1 MNTASDT
8 RRLRVWDLPT
18 RLFHWL
24 LVLSIVGCF
33 ITIKVGGL
41 WMDWHVRLGLLTLAL
56 LIFRLVW
63 GLIGGHYS
71 RFTRFLPHPARSLN
85 YLRAKPD
92 VYPGHNPIGA
102 WSVWAMLIVFGFQ
115 AVSGLF
121 ANDDIFTTGPLAYL
135 SSSWSKTL
143 TGLHKANEWIMLTL
157 IAMHVLA
164 IVFYRVLGGQKLTST
179 MITGDATV
187 PARPSLPA
195 STDTWKTR
203 LIALALAAL
212 IAWGVYALT
221 GLAPAGGMDDF
232 M

>member
-1 MNTASDT
+1 MNTASDS

-33 ITIKVGGL
+33 VTIKVGGL
-41 WMDWHVRLGLLTLAL
+41 WMDWHVRLGLLTLGL
-56 LIFRLVW
+56 LAFRLVW

-71 RFTRFLPHPARSLN
+71 RFTRFLPNPARSLN
-85 YLRAKPD
+85 YLRDKPD

-143 TGLHKANEWIMLTL
+143 TGLHKANEWIMLAL
-157 IAMHVLA
+157 IALHILA
-164 IVFYRVLGGQKLTST
+164 IVLYRVLGGQKLTST
-179 MITGDATV
+179 MITGDAAV
-187 PARPSLPA
+187 PAQPRLPA
-195 STDTWKTR
+195 SADTWKTR
-203 LIALALAAL
+203 LIALVLAAL

>member
-1 MNTASDT
+1 MNTAPDT
-8 RRLRVWDLPT
+8 RHLRVWDLPT

-33 ITIKVGGL
+33 ITIKAGGL
-41 WMDWHVRLGLLTLAL
+41 WMDWHVRLGLLTLGL

-71 RFTRFLPHPARSLN
+71 RFTRFLPNPARSLN
-85 YLRAKPD
+85 YLRDKPD

-157 IAMHVLA
+157 IALHILA
-164 IVFYRVLGGQKLTST
+164 IVLYRVLGGQKLTST
-179 MITGDATV
+179 MITGDAAI
-187 PARPSLPA
+187 PAQPSLPA

-203 LIALALAAL
+203 LIALVLAAL

-221 GLAPAGGMDDF
+221 GLAPTGGMDDF

>member
-1 MNTASDT
+1 MTSAHAS

-24 LVLSIVGCF
+24 LVLSVVGSF
-33 ITIKVGGL
+33 VTVKAGGL
-41 WMDWHVRLGLLTLAL
+41 WMDWHVRFGLFALGLLA
-56 LIFRLVW
+56 FRLVW
-63 GLIGGHYS
+63 GLIGGYYS
-71 RFTRFLPHPARSLN
+71 RFARFLPNPARSLN
-85 YLRAKPD
+85 YLRERPA

-121 ANDDIFTTGPLAYL
+121 ANDDIFTAGPLAYL
-135 SSSWSKTL
+135 SSDWSKTL
-143 TGLHKANEWIMLTL
+143 TGLHKANEWIMLAL

-164 IVFYRVLGGQKLTST
+164 IFLYRVLGGQKLTSA
-179 MITGDATV
+179 MISGDAQV
-187 PARPSLPA
+187 PAESVLPA

-203 LIALALAAL
+203 LIALVLAIL
-212 IAWGVYALT
+212 IGWGIYALT
-221 GLAPAGGMDDF
+221 GLVPASGMDDF

>member
-1 MNTASDT
+1 
-8 RRLRVWDLPT
+8 
-18 RLFHWL
+18 
-24 LVLSIVGCF
+24 
-33 ITIKVGGL
+33 
-41 WMDWHVRLGLLTLAL
+41 MDWHVRLGLLTLGL
-56 LIFRLVW
+56 LAFRLVW

-71 RFTRFLPHPARSLN
+71 RFTRFLPNPARSLN
-85 YLRAKPD
+85 YLRDKPD

-143 TGLHKANEWIMLTL
+143 TGLHKANEWIMLAL
-157 IAMHVLA
+157 IALHILA
-164 IVFYRVLGGQKLTST
+164 IVLYRVLGGQKLTST
-179 MITGDATV
+179 MITGDAAV
-187 PARPSLPA
+187 PAQPRLPA
-195 STDTWKTR
+195 SADTWKTR
-203 LIALALAAL
+203 LIALVLAAL